1 MLQYRNLANLT
12 LQDELVWSVVFIK
25 SESPYLHLPYGCEA
39 FNVIDKKEEETS

>member
-25 SESPYLHLPYGCEA
+25 SESPYTHLPYGCEA
-39 FNVIDKKEEETS
+39 FNVIDQKM